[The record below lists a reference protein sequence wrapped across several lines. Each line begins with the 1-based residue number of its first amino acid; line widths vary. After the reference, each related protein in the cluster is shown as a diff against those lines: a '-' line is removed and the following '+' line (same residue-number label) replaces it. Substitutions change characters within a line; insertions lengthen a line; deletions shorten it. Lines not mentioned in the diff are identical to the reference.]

1 VVKMVS
7 LSSWGRVSYWCSII
21 TTGIQRTA
29 RRHMTMDGQRTTVDG
44 GIDIGKQRIS
54 GHEGRPATMLVKYI
68 LILSGA

>member
-1 VVKMVS
+1 
-7 LSSWGRVSYWCSII
+7 
-21 TTGIQRTA
+21 
-29 RRHMTMDGQRTTVDG
+29 MTMDGQRTTVDG